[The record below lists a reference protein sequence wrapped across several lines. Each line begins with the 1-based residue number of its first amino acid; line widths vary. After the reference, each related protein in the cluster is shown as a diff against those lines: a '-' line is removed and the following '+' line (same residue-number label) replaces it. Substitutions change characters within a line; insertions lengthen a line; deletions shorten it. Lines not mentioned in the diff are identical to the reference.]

1 MSDVYDSA
9 MNLLVDRMFRHMA
22 WANNYVFDRM
32 AELSDAD
39 LLLTAPNDDWTAVSI
54 LEHLTGSRY
63 ADLLD
68 GLGYTETVVP
78 TNSAEIRALKEL
90 SAGFDARLR
99 KSAQEYEG
107 FVEFKREERVIRRSR
122 QTILAQAIH
131 HADEHR
137 AQIAGIYS
145 AQGRKI
151 IDLDEIDLWEFAN
164 FEGLGD

>member
-1 MSDVYDSA
+1 

-22 WANNYVFDRM
+22 WANGYVFDRL
-32 AELSDAD
+32 AELSEAE
-39 LLLTAPNDDWTAVSI
+39 LLLTTPHDDWTAASI
-54 LEHLTGSRY
+54 LEHLTASRY

-68 GLGYTETVVP
+68 GLGDIPTVVP

-99 KSAQEYEG
+99 KSAHEVEG
-107 FVEFKREERVIRRSR
+107 FVEFKRGERLIRRSR
-122 QTILAQAIH
+122 QTILGQAIH

-145 AQGRKI
+145 SHGMKI
-151 IDLDEIDLWEFAN
+151 IDLDAIDLWEFAN
-164 FEGLGD
+164 FEGVGD

>member
-39 LLLTAPNDDWTAVSI
+39 LQLTAPNDDWTAVSI

-107 FVEFKREERVIRRSR
+107 FVEFKRMWSGPSDHAMEAD
-122 QTILAQAIH
+122 QGGTIA
-131 HADEHR
+131 
-137 AQIAGIYS
+137 
-145 AQGRKI
+145 
-151 IDLDEIDLWEFAN
+151 
-164 FEGLGD
+164 LGFSGNHCLF